1 LIYLFDDYSLDV
13 DRRELRRG
21 PDLVALEP
29 QVFDLL
35 QHLVVN
41 RDHVVSGAD
50 LAATV
55 WHGRTVSA
63 STVGSRI
70 AAVRR
75 AVGDTGEQQRLILTL
90 PRKGH
95 RFVGNVREQH
105 DRVGATPTQQSYI
118 AKSGADSLRMQAIT
132 FCKSQDGVNL
142 AIATAGA
149 GPVLVRTTH
158 WLSHIEYDWQSP
170 ITAPFLHALAG
181 RSRFI
186 RYHGRGVG
194 LSDRDVPEISFA
206 TFQHDLEAVVDSLRL
221 DRFVLLGTSQGA
233 AIAIAYAAQHP
244 DRVSKLIL
252 HGSYALGRNKRGIG
266 GNAEEAEMMISMM
279 RRGWGDQHSAF
290 MRAFGTLFLPNGT
303 TEQIKAYADLQ
314 RMATSADTAVKLRL
328 LHDETDIRDTLS
340 KVRSP
345 TMVFHSRHDNVVPF
359 EQGRLVAAS
368 IPNAEFIP
376 LESSNHVLLSHEPA
390 FSTFM
395 NCVNGFLSDASELE
409 KKSKPESNP
418 EAL

>member
-1 LIYLFDDYSLDV
+1 MIYLFDDYSLDA

-21 PDLVALEP
+21 IDLVALEP

-75 AVGDTGEQQRLILTL
+75 AVGDSGDKQRLIVTL
-90 PRKGH
+90 ARKGH
-95 RFVGNVREQH
+95 RFVGDVREQG
-105 DRVGATPTQQSYI
+105 DRGAANLRLP
-118 AKSGADSLRMQAIT
+118 SGIDRPAADPPPAQAVT
-132 FCKSQDGVNL
+132 FCRSRDGINL

-158 WLSHIEYDWQSP
+158 WLSHIEYDWESP
-170 ITAPFLHALAG
+170 ITAPFLHALAA
-181 RSRFI
+181 RSRLV
-186 RYHGRGVG
+186 RYDGRGVG
-194 LSDRDVPEISFA
+194 LSDRDVPEISLV
-206 TFQHDLEAVVDSLRL
+206 TFQNDLEAVVDALQL
-221 DRFVLLGTSQGA
+221 DRFALLGTSQGA
-233 AIAIAYAAQHP
+233 AIAIAYAARHP
-244 DRVSKLIL
+244 QRVSKLVL
-252 HGSYALGRNKRGIG
+252 HGSYALGRNRRGAAAD
-266 GNAEEAEMMISMM
+266 AEEARMMIAMM
-279 RRGWGDQHSAF
+279 RRGWGDEHSAF

-303 TEQIKAYADLQ
+303 PEQIRAYADLQ
-314 RMATSADTAVKLRL
+314 RMATSAETAVKIRL
-328 LHDETDIRDTLS
+328 LHDEIDIVDILR
-340 KVRSP
+340 KVKSP
-345 TMVFHSRHDNVVPF
+345 TMVLHSRHDNVVPF

-368 IPNAEFIP
+368 IPNARFVP

-390 FSTFM
+390 FAQFID
-395 NCVNGFLSDASELE
+395 CVNGFLAD
-409 KKSKPESNP
+409 KT
-418 EAL
+418 

>member
-105 DRVGATPTQQSYI
+105 DRVGATPT
-118 AKSGADSLRMQAIT
+118 
-132 FCKSQDGVNL
+132 
-142 AIATAGA
+142 
-149 GPVLVRTTH
+149 
-158 WLSHIEYDWQSP
+158 
-170 ITAPFLHALAG
+170 
-181 RSRFI
+181 
-186 RYHGRGVG
+186 
-194 LSDRDVPEISFA
+194 
-206 TFQHDLEAVVDSLRL
+206 
-221 DRFVLLGTSQGA
+221 
-233 AIAIAYAAQHP
+233 
-244 DRVSKLIL
+244 
-252 HGSYALGRNKRGIG
+252 
-266 GNAEEAEMMISMM
+266 
-279 RRGWGDQHSAF
+279 
-290 MRAFGTLFLPNGT
+290 
-303 TEQIKAYADLQ
+303 
-314 RMATSADTAVKLRL
+314 
-328 LHDETDIRDTLS
+328 
-340 KVRSP
+340 
-345 TMVFHSRHDNVVPF
+345 
-359 EQGRLVAAS
+359 
-368 IPNAEFIP
+368 
-376 LESSNHVLLSHEPA
+376 
-390 FSTFM
+390 
-395 NCVNGFLSDASELE
+395 
-409 KKSKPESNP
+409 
-418 EAL
+418 